1 MQLVLDSCK
10 MVGKSGEIA
19 FDKELLDLII
29 KQVGGRFRECHIEKI
44 EWVPHIFKSDSKRI
58 L

>member
-1 MQLVLDSCK
+1 
-10 MVGKSGEIA
+10 MVGKSGEIT
-19 FDKELLDLII
+19 FDKELLDVII
-29 KQVGGRFRECHIEKI
+29 KQVGGRYRECHIKKI